1 MGGISMTFEQLK
13 EMALEKVNPRQLT
26 EYCHV
31 GLVSSALL
39 TEKGHV
45 YVGVNIDASSGM
57 GFCAEHSAI
66 AQMIANGES
75 GIQKIVA
82 VSVGGKVYPPC
93 GRCRE
98 FMYRINY
105 DNLDTEILVDD
116 NKVVKLSEILPYR
129 YD

>member
-1 MGGISMTFEQLK
+1 
-13 EMALEKVNPRQLT
+13 
-26 EYCHV
+26 V

-66 AQMIANGES
+66 AQMITNGES
-75 GIQKIVA
+75 RIQKIVA
-82 VSVGGKVYPPC
+82 VSVGGKIYPPC

-105 DNLDTEILVDD
+105 DNLDTEIMVDD
-116 NKVVKLSEILPYR
+116 DKIVKLSEILPYR
-129 YD
+129 YE